1 MSNGRYS
8 LMGPAVLITVGT
20 VFLIHEMRPDFGM
33 GRLWPVILIVIGIVR
48 LLEAGSGRCEPGS
61 PGAPGNPPAASGP
74 ASSNPTGTSSG
85 SGTSGVAPGSSGS

>member
-48 LLEAGSGRCEPGS
+48 LLEAGSGVGCDAGTK
-61 PGAPGNPPAASGP
+61 GAPGNPPAVSGP
-74 ASSNPTGTSSG
+74 ASSSG
-85 SGTSGVAPGSSGS
+85 PGTSGSAPGSSGS